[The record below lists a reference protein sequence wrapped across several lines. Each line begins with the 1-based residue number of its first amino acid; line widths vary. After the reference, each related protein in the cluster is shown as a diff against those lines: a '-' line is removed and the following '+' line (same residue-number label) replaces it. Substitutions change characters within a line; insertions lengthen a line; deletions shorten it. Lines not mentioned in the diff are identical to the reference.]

1 MAITD
6 PWNVPTVFDSYDY
19 VIKGN
24 MLTTQ
29 ITMSDLEF
37 LKIDPQTFQTDIKQ
51 QLMVRLLDEIA
62 RTRCVEFTKSEERFL
77 GRTHFRARMFIVPD
91 DQVRILRVT
100 QINNT
105 TY

>member
-37 LKIDPQTFQTDIKQ
+37 LKIDPQTFQSDIKQ

-62 RTRCVEFTKSEERFL
+62 RTRCVEFTKSEETFPWSHTFQSKNVY
-77 GRTHFRARMFIVPD
+77 RT
-91 DQVRILRVT
+91 
-100 QINNT
+100 
-105 TY
+105 